1 MRGRSGVCCSRVPTM
16 VYTGCG
22 VAIERAH
29 VSWLV
34 GTGVTVRSE
43 DHVRAS
49 PSRCTYLA
57 RGEREVEV
65 TGESRDA

>member
-1 MRGRSGVCCSRVPTM
+1 M

-22 VAIERAH
+22 VAIGRVH

-34 GTGVTVRSE
+34 GTGVTVKSE